1 MFPHLPLKSGPQ
13 LADNRNV
20 PALGRS
26 FRIGLWLPLLAGAA
40 AAAACATGN
49 RGKAAPVTLESA
61 RKLRYFVAPAVALD
75 PNGGGGPR
83 GTPDQLRAWVAHYMN
98 QVGLA
103 VAADAQQPHDVE
115 VQLALSAHGALVLY
129 GTGGMRLVA
138 DGQAVDQWTTGEH
151 VEPGGTFARAVAREL
166 VETMVH
172 STRLAAH
179 ADARAPTG
187 QPIMVAV
194 ATQPGVPAEID
205 TSSEAPA
212 APAAAEPIGA
222 NVDAARAHTRQGAAY
237 YDLNRYREAY
247 GEFEQAYLLEQDPAL
262 LYNMGQCQRK
272 LGNSDQALHFYRTY
286 LRRAPE
292 GPLTVEAEKRVREL
306 DGTAARSRH

>member
-1 MFPHLPLKSGPQ
+1 M
-13 LADNRNV
+13 
-20 PALGRS
+20 
-26 FRIGLWLPLLAGAA
+26 PLLAAA
-40 AAAACATGN
+40 AATAACATGN
-49 RGKAAPVTLESA
+49 GGKPAPATLESA
-61 RKLRYFVAPAVALD
+61 RKLRYIVAPAVAVD

-83 GTPDQLRAWVAHYMN
+83 GTPDQLRAWVAHYMS

-129 GTGGMRLVA
+129 GTAGMRLVA
-138 DGQAVDQWTTGEH
+138 DGQPIDQWTTGEH
-151 VEPGGTFARAVAREL
+151 VEPAGGFARALAQEL

-172 STRLAAH
+172 STRLATA
-179 ADARAPTG
+179 AEARAPSG

-194 ATQPGVPAEID
+194 ATQPAAA
-205 TSSEAPA
+205 SEMEASGETAA
-212 APAAAEPIGA
+212 APAGAEPSSA
-222 NVDAARAHTRQGAAY
+222 TVDAARVHTRQGAAY

-247 GEFEQAYLLEQDPAL
+247 GEFEQAYLLQQDPAL

-272 LGNSDQALHFYRTY
+272 LGNAEQALHFYRTY
-286 LRRAPE
+286 LRRAPQ

-306 DGTAARSRH
+306 DGTAARGRH

>member
-1 MFPHLPLKSGPQ
+1 LKFSPG
-13 LADNRNV
+13 LADNRTV
-20 PALGRS
+20 PAPERS
-26 FRIGLWLPLLAGAA
+26 LRVGPRLLLLLLAGAGA
-40 AAAACATGN
+40 IAGCTTGN
-49 RGKAAPVTLESA
+49 RGKAGPVTLESA
-61 RKLRYFVAPAVALD
+61 RRLRYFVAPAVAVD

-83 GTPDQLRAWVAHYMN
+83 GTPDQLRAWVAHYMT

-103 VAADAQQPHDVE
+103 VAQDAQQPHDVE

-129 GTGGMRLVA
+129 GTAGMRLVA

-151 VEPGGTFARAVAREL
+151 VEPGGTFARALAREL

-179 ADARAPTG
+179 ADARTAG
-187 QPIMVAV
+187 QPVMVAAV
-194 ATQPGVPAEID
+194 AAPQPAEAE
-205 TSSEAPA
+205 TGGEAA
-212 APAAAEPIGA
+212 APAAAEPNGA
-222 NVDAARAHTRQGAAY
+222 TVDAARAHTRQGSAY
-237 YDLNRYREAY
+237 YDLNRYQEAY

-272 LGNSDQALHFYRTY
+272 LGNAEQALHFYRTY
-286 LRRAPE
+286 LRRAPQ

-306 DGTAARSRH
+306 DSSGSTTRGRH